1 MKLDSKPGSDKSYA
15 TGEQIALWGV
25 LGLYSSIKQPAAGEK
40 NWGVILSQNLD
51 LAHPPPLFSDRFGR
65 RGGVSEFDTSWY
77 NATHSVFF

>member
-40 NWGVILSQNLD
+40 NWGFSYLKIMD
-51 LAHPPPLFSDRFGR
+51 PPPPP
-65 RGGVSEFDTSWY
+65 GGVGGGGSP
-77 NATHSVFF
+77 N

>member
-40 NWGVILSQNLD
+40 M
-51 LAHPPPLFSDRFGR
+51 
-65 RGGVSEFDTSWY
+65 GVS
-77 NATHSVFF
+77 AT